1 MTDLAVIA
9 FVGPETLP
17 LLVGSEK
24 EFYAGENLAVRC
36 EAATG
41 SVYQMTQLI
50 DGGCDIAMTAVDN
63 VVAYV
68 EGQGGVQTERM
79 PDLVAFLGSASE
91 PRLLIALPEITDIVA
106 LRGHRL
112 AVDALNT
119 GFSFLLRQMLADY
132 GLGYDD
138 YELVPVGAPN
148 ARWQA
153 MESGDCAASLLNK
166 AIASTAIEAGCHE
179 LLPEHDPWACYQG
192 GVYCARRDW
201 LAENSAAVQGFIRAT
216 VAATGWILDSA
227 NAAELPGL
235 LVKHLPH
242 MSVAAA
248 ETAAAEFYTPR
259 SLLRPN
265 LPIDLDGFRAVLD
278 LRSRYGVPAAVLG
291 RAEKYLDLGYYAAA
305 LRS

>member
-1 MTDLAVIA
+1 MPDLAVIA

-24 EFYAGENLAVRC
+24 GFYARENLTVHC

-41 SVYQMTQLI
+41 SVYQMMQLI
-50 DGGCDIAMTAVDN
+50 EGGCDIAMTAVDN

-68 EGQGGVQTERM
+68 EGQGGVQLEHT
-79 PDLVAFLGSASE
+79 PDLIAFLGSASE
-91 PRLLIALPEITDIVA
+91 PRPLIALPEFTDITA

-112 AVDALNT
+112 AVDAVNT
-119 GFSFLLRQMLADY
+119 GFSFLLRQVLEDY

-153 MESGDCAASLLNK
+153 MQSGDCVASLLNK

-179 LLPEHDPWACYQG
+179 LLPEPDPWACYQG

-201 LAENSAAVQGFIRAT
+201 LVENAAAVQGFIRAT
-216 VAATGWILDSA
+216 VAATGWVLDLA

-235 LVKHLPH
+235 LVTHLPL

-248 ETAAAEFYTPR
+248 EAATAEFYTPR

-265 LPIDLDGFRAVLD
+265 LPIDRDGFQVVLD
-278 LRSRYGVPAAVLG
+278 LRSKYGTPAAVLS
-291 RAEKYLDLGYYAAA
+291 APEKYLDLSYYDAAFGA
-305 LRS
+305 

>member
-1 MTDLAVIA
+1 VIDFSVIA

-17 LLVGSEK
+17 LLVGAEK
-24 EFYAGENLAVRC
+24 GFYARENLTVHC

-50 DGGCDIAMTAVDN
+50 EGGCDIAMTAVDN

-68 EGQGGVQTERM
+68 EGQGGVQTERT
-79 PDLVAFLGSASE
+79 PDLIAFLGSASE
-91 PRLLIALPEITDIVA
+91 PRPLIALPEIADITA

-132 GLGYDD
+132 GLGNDD
-138 YELVPVGAPN
+138 YELAPVGAPA
-148 ARWQA
+148 ARWKA
-153 MESGDCAASLLNK
+153 MESGDCVASLLSK
-166 AIASTAIEAGCHE
+166 AIATTAIEAGCHE

-201 LAENSAAVQGFIRAT
+201 LAENSAPVRGFIRAT
-216 VAATGWILDSA
+216 VAATGWILDPV
-227 NAAELPGL
+227 NIAELPRL

-242 MSVAAA
+242 MSDAAA
-248 ETAAAEFYTPR
+248 KAAAAEFHTPQ
-259 SLLRPN
+259 SLLSPT
-265 LPIDLDGFRAVLD
+265 LPVDRVGFQVVLD
-278 LRSRYGVPAAVLG
+278 LRSKYGTPAAMLG
-291 RAEKYLDLGYYAAA
+291 GAEKYLDLSYYDAAFG
-305 LRS
+305 S